1 MGFTKLVL
9 NKMMKGV
16 MKVYLYGKI
25 DESELILLKARW
37 LKVFILLYWDWT
49 ALNLC
54 LWESSE
60 I

>member
-16 MKVYLYGKI
+16 MKVYLHGKI